1 VYYFSAA
8 QFSGSM
14 NGWKA
19 QNLKKVKNVQ
29 TNKKLEPNKLLL
41 ARLRAGNSFF

>member
-1 VYYFSAA
+1 VYYSSAA

-19 QNLKKVKNVQ
+19 QNLKK
-29 TNKKLEPNKLLL
+29 
-41 ARLRAGNSFF
+41 GFFKEGAI